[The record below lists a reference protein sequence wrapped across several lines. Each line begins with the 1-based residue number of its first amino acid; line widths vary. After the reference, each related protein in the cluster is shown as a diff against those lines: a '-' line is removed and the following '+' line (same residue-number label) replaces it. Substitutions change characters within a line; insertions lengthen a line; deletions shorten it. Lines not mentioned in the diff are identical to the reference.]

1 MDADL
6 TSYRFTALVKR
17 AGKPPY
23 AIFLIP
29 RECFCSSRGNCP
41 RPNKYTYFLF
51 LFLFFFAEDPP
62 FFPRHDPALR
72 SLSLFFFLHVASS
85 FRFDIFF
92 IHQKVLRAMRKETR
106 LNYNVI
112 GKRMRSRPIKIL
124 ATIESMDVII
134 KYQSVNTLFG
144 EGRVFF
150 LSCIKQIR

>member
-1 MDADL
+1 M
-6 TSYRFTALVKR
+6 
-17 AGKPPY
+17 
-23 AIFLIP
+23 
-29 RECFCSSRGNCP
+29 
-41 RPNKYTYFLF
+41 FLF
-51 LFLFFFAEDPP
+51 LPWKLSASEQIYLFFIFIPFFFAEDPP
-62 FFPRHDPALR
+62 FFPRHDPALH

-85 FRFDIFF
+85 FHFDIFF
-92 IHQKVLRAMRKETR
+92 IHQKVLRAMRKGTR

>member
-1 MDADL
+1 M
-6 TSYRFTALVKR
+6 
-17 AGKPPY
+17 
-23 AIFLIP
+23 
-29 RECFCSSRGNCP
+29 
-41 RPNKYTYFLF
+41 FLF
-51 LFLFFFAEDPP
+51 LPWKLSASEQIYLFFIFIPFFFAEDPP

-112 GKRMRSRPIKIL
+112 GKGKMRNRPIKIL

-134 KYQSVNTLFG
+134 KYQSVDT
-144 EGRVFF
+144 GREEFSFF
-150 LSCIKQIR
+150 LV

>member
-1 MDADL
+1 M
-6 TSYRFTALVKR
+6 
-17 AGKPPY
+17 
-23 AIFLIP
+23 
-29 RECFCSSRGNCP
+29 
-41 RPNKYTYFLF
+41 FLF
-51 LFLFFFAEDPP
+51 LPWKLSASEQIYLFFIFIPFFFAEDPP
-62 FFPRHDPALR
+62 FFPRHDPALH

-92 IHQKVLRAMRKETR
+92 IHQKVLRTMRKGTR

-112 GKRMRSRPIKIL
+112 GKGRMRNRPIKIL